1 MMILG
6 FEKFGRRIELTR
18 FMYSNEFLKKNIEK
32 KNLKRMDLNNL
43 VPIMIMIEKLC
54 PLHFSC

>member
-32 KNLKRMDLNNL
+32 KKPKKDGF
-43 VPIMIMIEKLC
+43 K
-54 PLHFSC
+54 